1 MEQSNV
7 FKKQDPI
14 NKSEAVHGD
23 PINAIENVRNL
34 LVSASKSTGEKA
46 DAIRLEAVQTL
57 DKLLQK
63 ASDLE
68 TDILATGKARA
79 HSANQYVQDNPW
91 RMIGATAG
99 ISLLIGFL
107 SARRKHQ

>member
-7 FKKQDPI
+7 FKKQDTI

-46 DAIRLEAVQTL
+46 DAIRLEVKPEHTL
-57 DKLLQK
+57 PINMCK
-63 ASDLE
+63 
-68 TDILATGKARA
+68 TIPG
-79 HSANQYVQDNPW
+79 
-91 RMIGATAG
+91 G
-99 ISLLIGFL
+99 
-107 SARRKHQ
+107 